1 MPLQCFHASTQLIYT
16 SRQVGTL
23 VFSSIK
29 NNSTNVGGGLV
40 TLFPV
45 GGAADAVAPPPAAV
59 GVKSSERLIELMVQL
74 QHIHDK
80 LLDTEFQRAIPLRFD
95 IFNWVTRQDVAQK
108 MEGN

>member
-23 VFSSIK
+23 VFSSIL

-80 LLDTEFQRAIPLRFD
+80 LLDTELQRAIPLRFD
-95 IFNWVTRQDVAQK
+95 IFYWVTRQDVAQEAAPK
-108 MEGN
+108 